1 MMKLFPIAIHLTD
14 IDLYKSTMLQ
24 TMFHK
29 YTNLNGTYLFK
40 YRN

>member
-1 MMKLFPIAIHLTD
+1 MMKLSPTVIHLTD

-29 YTNLNGTYLFK
+29 YTNLNDTYLFK
-40 YRN
+40 C